1 MDRRNAL
8 MTFSGLLASSALIA
22 VPQRPVLAQADT
34 PARITMT
41 QYKSQTLEAGNFSK
55 QVSQLAVR
63 NANNPRVRQFA
74 EFEVVEQTTVA
85 QVLTSSTNPDPIALD
100 TQQAMVLGQLQAQ
113 SGKDFD
119 AAYVQAQMAG
129 HRQLLNIQQAFLN
142 GALVDQAYE
151 PVAVMARMVIQMHMT
166 MLQDL
171 QNQLSA

>member
-1 MDRRNAL
+1 
-8 MTFSGLLASSALIA
+8 MTFSGLIASSALIA
-22 VPQRPVLAQADT
+22 VPRRPALAQADT
-34 PARITMT
+34 PSRITMT
-41 QYKSQTLEAGNFSK
+41 QYKAQTLEAGNFSR
-55 QVSQLAVR
+55 QVSQLALR

-85 QVLTSSTNPDPIALD
+85 QVLTSSANPEPLALD
-100 TQQAMVLGQLQAQ
+100 TQQALVMGQLQAQ

-119 AAYVQAQMAG
+119 AAYVQSQIAG

-142 GALVDQAYE
+142 GALAGQEYE
-151 PVAVMARMVIQMHMT
+151 PIAVMARMVIQMHLT